1 MSDPASTL
9 SDGPGP
15 RPYSARRLLGR
26 PADQFRTT
34 LVPTLG
40 AAVLLVLLLS
50 AVHQINLVRVHE
62 LSETNPGFAD
72 VLEAQQIAMETTL
85 AIGAVFYVFGLLAIG
100 LVHSGRLMGA
110 LFAIERRLRRIG
122 EGDVTTALR
131 LRRGDY
137 FQDITES
144 FNAATAELRRQAG
157 QDLAD
162 VDDLLSALDRSP
174 NAGPLRDGLRATLA
188 EMRDRKRQLLRIADD
203 HSRSRLRLVEPGAR

>member
-1 MSDPASTL
+1 MMTAS
-9 SDGPGP
+9 GPSVAFEGEGGDW
-15 RPYSARRLLGR
+15 RLTCYSSTWWRFLACVGHDFLEVVELLE
-26 PADQFRTT
+26 
-34 LVPTLG
+34 LLLH
-40 AAVLLVLLLS
+40 AVEHLVLYLLRGR
-50 AVHQINLVRVHE
+50 ARPDHDRGHRGHREVRVFE
-62 LSETNPGFAD
+62 LAELTKAPIAR
-72 VLEAQQIAMETTL
+72 EAVERID
-85 AIGAVFYVFGLLAIG
+85 
-100 LVHSGRLMGA
+100 A